1 MRDKATSAEYR
12 AIIQRYQTAR
22 AAMDAYTEGPQNYD
36 REEDDL
42 GYSFLEDEL
51 ARASA
56 AVRTV
61 PWLPRLRYL
70 LATRRDQGE
79 LAPRPD
85 EETR

>member
-1 MRDKATSAEYR
+1 MRDHATAAEQR
-12 AIIQRYQTAR
+12 AIVQRYQAAR
-22 AAMDAYTEGPQNYD
+22 AAMNTYTEGPQNYD

-51 ARASA
+51 VRASA

-70 LATRRDQGE
+70 LTTRRDQGE
-79 LAPRPD
+79 RPTGTD